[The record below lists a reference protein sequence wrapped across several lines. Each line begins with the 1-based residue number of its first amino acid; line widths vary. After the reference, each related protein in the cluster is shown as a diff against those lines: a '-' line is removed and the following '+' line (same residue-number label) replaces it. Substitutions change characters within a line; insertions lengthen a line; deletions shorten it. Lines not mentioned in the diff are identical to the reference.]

1 MIEMKEKIKEVFEA
15 LQLLDIKPTPNN
27 VSILNGV
34 FAYLRE
40 IFKELEEQEN
50 AGTEGRNTP
59 DISGRN
65 ND

>member
-1 MIEMKEKIKEVFEA
+1 MKEKIREIFEA
-15 LQLLDIKPTPNN
+15 LQLIDIKQTPNN

-40 IFKELEEQEN
+40 IFKELEEQVN

-65 ND
+65 HD